1 MARLSFITLTCII
14 FGAMAYRASTDMVT
28 LGGSGFV
35 GGIFFI
41 VEKCSRD
48 NGGLTGDQCARAI
61 LIDLFFGI
69 IYGIGRAGQE
79 LEIFKRSND
88 LNYTDGNRVHCV
100 ETYPLTSLASFESG
114 LDISHTVLG
123 NVTHL
128 DFMSTADNPDTPQ
141 DDVRSFNNPNVFH
154 ILKLFNDKDDGASYP
169 AVQSTTHLNGSGS
182 KRQQSNNDRWV
193 FSYAVNRQYF
203 GENTRHYP
211 NIPKWVVEQMAND
224 LLGRLYELDAD
235 NICINFNGEFGLWG
249 KLQVANA
256 DTAGGIGASQCDP
269 YYNNDYAGG
278 GHWTYNYQVH
288 DEL

>member
-69 IYGIGRAGQE
+69 IYGIVMTLIIRT
-79 LEIFKRSND
+79 EIGCIALK
-88 LNYTDGNRVHCV
+88 LI
-100 ETYPLTSLASFESG
+100 PTSLASFESG

-169 AVQSTTHLNGSGS
+169 AVMHRFIPELNSYQVQSTTHLNGSGS

-211 NIPKWVVEQMAND
+211 NIPNWVVEQMAND

-256 DTAGGIGASQCDP
+256 DTAGGIG
-269 YYNNDYAGG
+269 
-278 GHWTYNYQVH
+278 
-288 DEL
+288 